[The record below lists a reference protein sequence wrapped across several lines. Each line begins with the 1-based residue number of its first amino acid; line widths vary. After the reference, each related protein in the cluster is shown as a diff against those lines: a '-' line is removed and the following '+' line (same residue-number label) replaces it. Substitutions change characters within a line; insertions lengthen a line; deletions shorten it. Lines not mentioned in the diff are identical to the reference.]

1 MNASSEVDLLELELA
16 TAQAEAMAADSTSIG
31 GAAQAL
37 NWPVADVERA
47 LKAGRLIA
55 FHFHGKRLLPRW
67 QLGNESAA
75 PLPSVPDL
83 AQRFGNDTVALTAWV
98 RAPNP
103 HLHGRSPSEAL
114 AAGEEER
121 VRIALAALGAAAF

>member
-1 MNASSEVDLLELELA
+1 MELELA
-16 TAQAEAMAADSTSIG
+16 TAQAKAMAADSTSIS

-37 NWPVADVERA
+37 DWQVADVERA
-47 LKAGRLIA
+47 LDAGQLIA
-55 FHFHGKRLLPRW
+55 FRYRGERLLPCW
-67 QLGNESAA
+67 QLGSKPAV

-83 AQRFGNDTVALTAWV
+83 AKRFGNDTVALTAWV

-103 HLHGRSPSEAL
+103 HLRGRSPSEAL

-121 VRIALAALGAAAF
+121 VRMALAALGAAAF